1 MAGKR
6 KRKRA
11 SAGGKATVF
20 AASSGTLVMGAFALA
35 LALTRP
41 EAGAAMVQPPAASS
55 VPDASPPAASEP
67 VALPATVP
75 APQPTAS
82 AALRPAAEAY
92 PAAEGAPDPVAER
105 LPARAVRPADP
116 ALPPRSGAKLVI
128 VIDDVGHN
136 LWQLEPFLSLPFPVT
151 FSLLPN
157 LPYTEEAARRI
168 KAAGKELML
177 HQPMEALGEL
187 DEGPG
192 AVYRFM
198 EGPEVAATI
207 LANLAQVP
215 GAVAINNHM
224 GSAATG
230 DARLMRA
237 VAETASGAGVWFLDS
252 LTNGDSVVQSV
263 SLELGIPHLER
274 DVFLDNK
281 PDRTSIAEAIEDGA
295 RRAARD
301 GRAVMIGHVWSA
313 DLADTLM
320 QLYPELVERG
330 FSLSTISRIMMDELD
345 ADTGD

>member
-1 MAGKR
+1 MA
-6 KRKRA
+6 
-11 SAGGKATVF
+11 
-20 AASSGTLVMGAFALA
+20 AFALA

-41 EAGAAMVQPPAASS
+41 QAGAAAS
-55 VPDASPPAASEP
+55 PDAGVEPGAMAAP
-67 VALPATVP
+67 VAKPREVVAPAPAVP
-75 APQPTAS
+75 AGS
-82 AALRPAAEAY
+82 AATQARPDAGSY
-92 PAAEGAPDPVAER
+92 PAAEGAPESVAEQ
-105 LPARAVRPADP
+105 LPARAARPAEP
-116 ALPPRSGAKLVI
+116 ARPPRSGAKLVI
-128 VIDDVGHN
+128 VIDDVGWN
-136 LWQLEPFLSLPFPVT
+136 LHQLEPFLRLPFPVT
-151 FSLLPN
+151 FSVLPN
-157 LPYTEEAARRI
+157 LPYTDEAARLIR
-168 KAAGKELML
+168 AAGKELML
-177 HQPMEALGEL
+177 HQPMEALGDLE
-187 DEGPG
+187 EGHG
-192 AVYRFM
+192 AVYRYM
-198 EGPEVAATI
+198 AGPEVAATI

-230 DARLMRA
+230 DAGLMRA

-281 PDRTSIAEAIEDGA
+281 PDRASIVEAVEDGA

>member
-1 MAGKR
+1 MAR

-11 SAGGKATVF
+11 SAAGRATVF
-20 AASSGTLVMGAFALA
+20 VATSGTLVMGAFALA

-41 EAGAAMVQPPAASS
+41 GAGAA
-55 VPDASPPAASEP
+55 
-67 VALPATVP
+67 ATP
-75 APQPTAS
+75 APRTELAPDDRDVVRPSATAPTVAKGRQD
-82 AALRPAAEAY
+82 AGTY
-92 PAAEGAPDPVAER
+92 PAAEGAPDAIAER
-105 LPARAVRPADP
+105 IPARAARPTDP
-116 ALPPRSGAKLVI
+116 ARPPRSGARLVI
-128 VIDDVGHN
+128 VIDDVGWN
-136 LWQLEPFLSLPFPVT
+136 LHQLEPFLRLPFPIT
-151 FSLLPN
+151 FSVLPN
-157 LPYTEEAARRI
+157 LPYTAEAARLV
-168 KAAGKELML
+168 KEAGKELML
-177 HQPMEALGEL
+177 HQPMEALGDL

-192 AVYRFM
+192 AVYRYM

-207 LANLAQVP
+207 LSNLAQVP

-230 DARLMRA
+230 DADLMRA

-281 PDRTSIAEAIEDGA
+281 PDRASIVEAIEDGA

-313 DLADTLM
+313 ELADTLM

>member
-1 MAGKR
+1 MAR

-11 SAGGKATVF
+11 SAAGRATAF
-20 AASSGTLVMGAFALA
+20 AASSGTLVMAAFALA

-41 EAGAAMVQPPAASS
+41 ETGSATSS
-55 VPDASPPAASEP
+55 DSGP
-67 VALPATVP
+67 ALP
-75 APQPTAS
+75 PTAS
-82 AALRPAAEAY
+82 PAAPPRELAAPIAPIAPLPAAPGGHEPGPY
-92 PAAEGAPDPVAER
+92 PAAEGASGAVAER
-105 LPARAVRPADP
+105 LPARAVRPAEP
-116 ALPPRSGAKLVI
+116 AKPPKGGAKLVI

-136 LWQLEPFLSLPFPVT
+136 LHQLEPFLRLPFPVT
-151 FSLLPN
+151 FSVLPN
-157 LPYTEEAARRI
+157 LPYTAEAARLIR
-168 KAAGKELML
+168 AAGKELML
-177 HQPMEALGEL
+177 HQPMEALGDL

-192 AVYRFM
+192 AVYRYM
-198 EGPEVAATI
+198 EGPEVAATL

-230 DARLMRA
+230 DGELMRA

-281 PDRTSIAEAIEDGA
+281 PDRASMVEAVEDGA

-313 DLADTLM
+313 ELADTLM